1 MTALLSE
8 HAEGPTFRGTRS
20 AKHQNGR
27 ISASAKEGR
36 HLHLTFKKGPA
47 VRL

>member
-20 AKHQNGR
+20 EKHQNRR
-27 ISASAKEGR
+27 ISGLAEEGQR
-36 HLHLTFKKGPA
+36 LHLTFKKGPA
-47 VRL
+47 IRL